1 MREERGERRD
11 ESQSGK
17 REKREKRGSRKPRVW
32 LSSLVSPLSSL
43 YTPHMARS
51 GFLLLRYIRYLARF
65 KLTPYGRVLVFLSF
79 FAALGSITVEIP
91 IYQLFCA
98 LFFLPAAV
106 EGVGTLLRP
115 RLDVRCQLPERATV
129 GVPLTGL
136 ISLGN
141 RGFFTAF
148 DLMVGF
154 FELNPALQ
162 HRDAD
167 RVVASLRA
175 GGEADIPFELI
186 SSRRGRFP
194 LVSVQVHSTFPFNLM
209 RFGGSGIP
217 LPSLTVI
224 PAYESLDSF
233 DVPIG
238 NRGRPTHPAPLL
250 GAKGDSPEYVGNREY
265 VLGEA
270 AVRLDFRAW
279 ARLGRPV
286 VREYQDEFSFRTG
299 LILDT
304 WQPPTWQPY
313 LLLDHE
319 EKQDIQLEAAVSLTA
334 AIAESLHTRE
344 IVIDLFA
351 AGPEIYLFR
360 TPQTGARFDSVLE
373 LLSTV
378 EGSATDPLL
387 VVPDAL
393 TEALESIASV
403 VFVTLNWDERRRV
416 CIERIRESG
425 RGVKVLLVRETPP
438 TLEAPTDNE
447 QFQTI
452 APRAILAGEV
462 RSL

>member
-1 MREERGERRD
+1 MPRR
-11 ESQSGK
+11 
-17 REKREKRGSRKPRVW
+17 
-32 LSSLVSPLSSL
+32 
-43 YTPHMARS
+43 

-65 KLTPYGRVLVFLSF
+65 KLTPYGRIFIFLSF

-91 IYQLFCA
+91 IYQMFCA
-98 LFFLPAAV
+98 LFFFPAVV
-106 EGVGTLLRP
+106 EGVGMLLRP

-136 ISLGN
+136 VSLEN

-154 FELNPALQ
+154 FEMNQSLQ

-167 RVVASLRA
+167 RVVASLRT
-175 GGEADIPFELI
+175 GGEAEIPFELFP
-186 SSRRGRFP
+186 SRRGRFP

-209 RFGGSGIP
+209 RFGGCEIP
-217 LPSLTVI
+217 LPALTVI
-224 PAYESLDSF
+224 PSYESLDYCH
-233 DVPIG
+233 VPTG
-238 NRGRPTHPAPLL
+238 TRGRPTHPAPLL

-286 VREYQDEFSFRTG
+286 VREYQDEYSFRCA
-299 LILDT
+299 LMLDT
-304 WQPPTWQPY
+304 WQPDTWQLPFRQGQAENR
-313 LLLDHE
+313 HT
-319 EKQDIQLEAAVSLTA
+319 QLEAAVSLTA
-334 AIAESLHTRE
+334 AIAESIHTRD
-344 IVIDLFA
+344 IVIDLFV

-373 LLSTV
+373 ILASV
-378 EGSATDPLL
+378 EGSMKDPLR

-393 TEALESIASV
+393 TEVMESISSV
-403 VFVTLNWDERRRV
+403 VFVVLDWDERRRSCV
-416 CIERIRESG
+416 ERMRESG
-425 RGVKVLLVRETPP
+425 RGVRVLLVREKPP
-438 TLEAPTDNE
+438 TLEAPVDNE

>member
-1 MREERGERRD
+1 
-11 ESQSGK
+11 
-17 REKREKRGSRKPRVW
+17 
-32 LSSLVSPLSSL
+32 
-43 YTPHMARS
+43 MARR
-51 GFLLLRYIRYLARF
+51 GFLLLRYFRYLARF
-65 KLTPYGRVLVFLSF
+65 KLTPYGRILVFLSF

-91 IYQLFCA
+91 IYQMFCA
-98 LFFLPAAV
+98 LFFLPAVV

-115 RLDVRCQLPERATV
+115 KLDVRCQVPSRATV
-129 GVPLTGL
+129 GVPLTGQVS
-136 ISLGN
+136 IGN
-141 RGFFTAF
+141 RGIFTAF

-154 FELNPALQ
+154 FEMNHAIQ

-167 RVVASLRA
+167 RVVASLRT
-175 GGEADIPFELI
+175 GGEAEIPFELLCT
-186 SSRRGRFP
+186 RRGRFP
-194 LVSVQVHSTFPFNLM
+194 LVSVLVHSTFPFNLM
-209 RFGGSGIP
+209 RFGGSQIP
-217 LPSLTVI
+217 LPALTVI
-224 PAYESLDSF
+224 PAYESLDYF
-233 DVPIG
+233 DVPVG
-238 NRGRPTHPAPLL
+238 TRGRPTHPAPLH

-286 VREYQDEFSFRTG
+286 VREYQDEYSFRCA

-304 WQPPTWQPY
+304 WQPDTWQQNSYTGEWGVYRQY
-313 LLLDHE
+313 LE
-319 EKQDIQLEAAVSLTA
+319 RQDIQLEAAVALTA
-334 AIAESLHTRE
+334 AIAESIHTRD

-351 AGPEIYLFR
+351 VGPEIYLFR

-373 LLSTV
+373 LLATV
-378 EGSATDPLL
+378 EGAAKDPMQ

-403 VFVTLNWDERRRV
+403 VFVALDWDERRRSCV
-416 CIERIRESG
+416 ERIRESG
-425 RGVKVLLVRETPP
+425 RGVKVLLVREKPP
-438 TLEAPTDNE
+438 TLEAPSNND